1 MFISM
6 LETSKKD
13 TPFNKGKSGAMKFL
27 HIGVKSFF
35 LIIINAILSLKFPLM

>member
-1 MFISM
+1 M
-6 LETSKKD
+6 LEASKKD

-35 LIIINAILSLKFPLM
+35 KIFY